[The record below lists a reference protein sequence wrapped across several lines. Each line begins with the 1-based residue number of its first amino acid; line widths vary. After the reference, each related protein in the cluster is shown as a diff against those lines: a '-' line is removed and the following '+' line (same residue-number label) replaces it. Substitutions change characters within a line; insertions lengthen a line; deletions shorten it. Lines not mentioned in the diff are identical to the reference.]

1 MEEKGKKIKEETKKE
16 ENQKRKYLIILIL
29 FLLLI
34 SIIGISITYGKDI
47 YESIEN
53 QIIETLKLNKPTSP
67 EIEGGNKEWK
77 KESLIKVVKDAY
89 TKNGLDYYEYCINSK
104 ESTKACNW
112 EKTETKNVKISV
124 TGKYY
129 VTFRAVDKKGNK
141 GNNSNTEIV
150 YIDNQ
155 NPVITSLKEKE
166 ITKNYIQIEV
176 SAKDEHSGIEGYYYS
191 IDGNSYEKGK
201 TSYTYSNLEAN
212 KEYTI
217 YVKVIDKAGN
227 ITILSMKVK
236 TKEESNEIVEPSPIP
251 TPTDIPSP
259 TNTPVPPDDENKD
272 PDSSLEP
279 TPTPIPTQTPSPTP
293 TQEPEE
299 EKEIPE
305 INLDKVPSSFI
316 YGEKYDLPSYVSF
329 GSDTGVYSC
338 IVEGKEYKDTSTLK
352 IGKHLIVCT
361 ATSSKNIRVMVEKEV
376 EVKVGEGKEEIWDG
390 WIRLNLYYPDN
401 STDWEYRIGKE
412 GEIRDGYDNTGWEEY
427 TGPILVKLEDVESVY
442 IRYKILGETYIIAPK
457 GKIGIDIEPEKY
469 TVKKEEKTKVKI
481 YYDRDAEEKEYR
493 IGTSN
498 WQEYSGEIEV
508 VANTII
514 EARAT
519 KKEKVYNSE
528 GEYVYTKTITGT
540 DSVFISEYIEKGSSA
555 GSGTTTGG
563 NTGSINYGP
572 TTRSDGT
579 ETTKPNIGSK
589 PSTYLI
595 GPNIS
600 STPKAEI
607 VESVKIK
614 VTPQEVAEKIYIR
627 IGNGSYQ
634 EYTNEVEVD
643 ENTVVSAYYVRRSDG
658 KVSDTSYYYIQN
670 IRVGKKPY
678 VRIDASPN
686 DYLSVGQNQ
695 VEVRISGSNYDSLKY
710 SYDGVIYYDYVEALI
725 VEESKTIYAK
735 GTNEEGETVEKL
747 TVTTKTPPKEEKEI
761 AILITTSPREEEV
774 KGLVN
779 KTKVSITYDSKA
791 INKYYKIGEGEWK
804 EYTGEFEVTSNTT
817 IYAYATGENAK
828 GEASKQI
835 NFLTTGIS
843 NPKIKA
849 NTTSK
854 AQQVKIE
861 IEYDSNAEIKRYQI
875 GNGPLLDYNGSF
887 YVYEN
892 TVVKAYNK
900 NSLGYEAES
909 TYEINNIV
917 GLPDYLVIEKG
928 KYFII
933 KLNYPTQ
940 VTTKEY
946 KWKKDSEWKE
956 YDEQGILLIKPE
968 YKEEFDLTGK
978 DGIQVEDEKGNKVI
992 FKDHYYLIDVPFSE
1006 LMENLFMRWDS
1017 VKPNSPNIIVEPTTP
1032 TKEVEVIINYDKAL
1046 VNKYYKVVEEDG
1058 TDTGWLEYNG
1068 GFTVNKNNSVIYAKG
1083 ETKSEIESEVSGK
1096 RIENIDLIEPEIEIK
1111 GNLETPKRK
1120 VTLTVKVTDNMMVD
1134 TVIWSK
1140 GEQDTNYFKKNGTV
1154 IKSNGIITIEE
1165 NGKYTV
1171 YAKDKAGN
1179 ETIKVIEVNN
1189 IDKESPDIIINVLT
1203 EEYGL
1208 EAKVRIDYGDSK
1220 KKEYK
1225 IGLNGSYQEYSSEL
1239 VISSYDVYKIAN
1251 SDGSITIYARGTDE
1265 AGNVKEVSE
1274 DIYILDL
1281 DMPAQPIIHSTAGY
1295 PILTEY
1301 GVKLGQDNYIEY
1313 DKRDDITNYY
1323 SVDNGKTW
1331 EIYMGTFEVKSG
1343 TIMAKSVK
1351 NDTGLTV
1358 TSSKSVSM
1366 PSDALGLEAY
1376 DKDEN
1381 SYVDIGYQKNNIVYI
1396 SKEMI
1401 GKSLSIKILRNT
1413 GLYDYVYLYFYD
1425 SNNKVISSVKWARDY
1440 TSYKN
1445 IIVNIP
1451 ANSYKMDVYNGST
1464 YSDGVRVAD
1473 LVPAS
1478 APNIY
1483 QQKKYPTLTEYGVTP
1498 GYDLVTINYFS
1509 TSVEKLYRINGGDW
1523 KSYQNQP
1530 IRLEIGQKIEAKGID
1545 KFGNETKISS
1555 YTPVLPS
1562 DALGAKAYD
1571 KDENSYVDI
1580 GHQKNN
1586 IVYISK
1592 EMIGKSLS
1600 IKILRNTG
1608 LDDYVYLYFYDS
1620 NNKVISS
1627 IKWARDFESYK
1638 KLTINIPA
1646 NSYKMNIYNSSTY
1659 SDGVRVAN
1667 LQTITTPVI
1676 NNKKYYP
1683 ILTEYGVTS
1692 GYNEVTINYFQTSVD
1707 RLYRIDGG
1715 NWQKYQND
1723 TIRLEINQ
1731 KIEAKGIDKFGNETA
1746 VISYTSVLPSDALDS
1761 AAYDNNNN
1769 TYIQKTTDGAD
1780 LYHYINI
1787 SKELIGNSII
1797 ITGSHNL
1804 YLDIYAY
1811 FYDNNGNIISK
1822 KIILPRGSSSLAKTK
1837 MVIPSGTVKFGI
1849 NYKTAG
1855 GYYNQYTRINE
1866 LSLSTDPVLISEK
1879 KYPVL
1884 TENGATLGY
1893 NFVTIK
1899 YLPYL
1904 KEKVYSLDNGATW
1917 NEYKEPFKVNDGVKI
1932 LAKAVDT
1939 DNKETNVVS
1948 YTVSTSSDNMDK
1960 EAFDNN
1966 KETVVTIPANSSK
1979 IFTVSNELINKD
1991 IRFFLSDNISASAN
2005 IKLYDIDNN
2014 ELETITIINSIT
2026 VFRLPEKCYKIVV
2039 NSGSSALTVKEINVR
2054 EVSLDDTTN
2063 NNPIIEIDDA
2073 SWTTTKTVI
2082 ITYPEGYKNEYSLD
2096 LGESWIE
2103 YLSPITVDNEIVVL
2117 ARVVDNDKII
2127 ASSSF
2132 KITKVDNEEPTI
2144 SVEIPDTIVEKTEYN
2159 LPTSYTVGKS
2169 GGSASCKIGDDI
2181 VTTTKDLE
2189 VGEYEIICTVEST
2202 TGKISTVSKNFTVI
2216 ETAEKTFDYTGSEQ
2230 TFIVP
2235 VTGKYK
2241 LETWGAQGATDSN
2254 SFHGGYGA
2262 YASGYINLNQGEYL
2276 YVYVGEKGKNLPTST
2291 VGEARSYPNGGLLS
2305 LKKSDTNNINFSSG
2319 GASTHI
2325 SLESGLISELGAS
2338 SDKLLIVASG
2348 GGGSCSWWKYGDN
2361 GGSGGGIIGSTTT
2374 INFPNNGITNNPTG
2388 GTQTSGGLGGGNLDG
2403 YSPSQLLI
2411 GTFGV
2416 GGGATSLGISSGS
2429 GGGGYY
2435 GGGASWGGSGAGGSS
2450 YIANP
2455 LLTDKAMYCYNC
2467 QESTEEQ
2474 TKTISTTCTS
2484 ATPTTNCSKQ
2494 GNGYAKITYIGE

>member
-1 MEEKGKKIKEETKKE
+1 MEEKEIKEETKKE
-16 ENQKRKYLIILIL
+16 ENKKRKYLIILL
-29 FLLLI
+29 LLLLLI

-67 EIEGGNKEWK
+67 EIEGGSKEWK

-104 ESTKACNW
+104 ESTKECNW

-166 ITKNYIQIEV
+166 ITKNSIQIEV

-227 ITILSMKVK
+227 ITILSMKIK

-251 TPTDIPSP
+251 TPTDVPNP

-279 TPTPIPTQTPSPTP
+279 TPTPIPTQTPLPTP

-299 EKEIPE
+299 EKGIPE

-316 YGEKYDLPSYVSF
+316 YGEKYDLPSYVNF
-329 GSDTGVYSC
+329 GKDTGVYSC

-361 ATSSKNIRVMVEKEV
+361 ATSSKNIRVMIEKEV
-376 EVKVGEGKEEIWDG
+376 EVKVGEGQEEVWDG

-427 TGPILVKLEDVESVY
+427 TGPILVKLEDVENVY

-481 YYDRDAEEKEYR
+481 YYDKDAEEKEYR

-508 VANTII
+508 GANTII

-540 DSVFISEYIEKGSSA
+540 DSVFISEYIEKGSST
-555 GSGTTTGG
+555 GSGTTGSGTTEGG

-579 ETTKPNIGSK
+579 ETTKPNTGSK

-627 IGNGSYQ
+627 IGNESYQ
-634 EYTNEVEVD
+634 EYTKEVEVD

-670 IRVGKKPY
+670 IRVGTKPY

-686 DYLSVGQNQ
+686 DYLSVSQNQ

-761 AILITTSPREEEV
+761 AILITTSPREEV

-791 INKYYKIGEGEWK
+791 MNKYYKIGNGEWK
-804 EYTGEFEVTSNTT
+804 EYKGEIEVTSNTT
-817 IYAYATGENAK
+817 IYAYATGENAR

-835 NFLTTGIS
+835 TFLTTGIS

-854 AQQVKIE
+854 TQQVKIE

-909 TYEINNIV
+909 KYEINNIV

-946 KWKKDSEWKE
+946 KWKKDGNWKE

-968 YKEEFDLTGK
+968 YKEEFDMTGK
-978 DGIQVEDEKGNKVI
+978 DGIQVEDANGNKVI
-992 FKDHYYLIDVPFSE
+992 FKDNYYLIDVPFSE
-1006 LMENLFMRWDS
+1006 LMENLFMRWDQ
-1017 VKPNSPNIIVEPTTP
+1017 VKIGEPEIIIEPTTP
-1032 TKEVEVIINYDKAL
+1032 TKEVEVIINYDKSL
-1046 VNKYYKVVEEDG
+1046 VNKYYKIVEEDG
-1058 TDTGWLEYNG
+1058 TTTEWQEYKG
-1068 GFTVNKNNSVIYAKG
+1068 TIKVTKNNTIIYAKG
-1083 ETKSEIESEVSGK
+1083 ETRNKTESEVSSK

-1140 GEQDTNYFKKNGTV
+1140 GEQDTNYFKRNGTV

-1189 IDKESPDIIINVLT
+1189 IDKESPDIIINILT

-1225 IGLNGSYQEYSSEL
+1225 IGLNGSYKEYSSEL
-1239 VISSYDVYKIAN
+1239 VISSYDVYKLAN

-1331 EIYMGTFEVKSG
+1331 EIYMGTFEIKSG

-1366 PSDALGLEAY
+1366 PSDALGPDAY
-1376 DKDEN
+1376 DEN
-1381 SYVDIGYQKNNIVYI
+1381 KTTSVYIPMHSQRVMYVDESMQGKNMYVNIKSYDHGAYYTFIKFYNQSNGLLKTLQYGTTTLNGKIEIPQGTKYIVFSANGWYGEYQANMTIYEINVY
-1396 SKEMI
+1396 
-1401 GKSLSIKILRNT
+1401 
-1413 GLYDYVYLYFYD
+1413 DQP
-1425 SNNKVISSVKWARDY
+1425 VISNVKY
-1440 TSYKN
+1440 
-1445 IIVNIP
+1445 
-1451 ANSYKMDVYNGST
+1451 
-1464 YSDGVRVAD
+1464 
-1473 LVPAS
+1473 
-1478 APNIY
+1478 
-1483 QQKKYPTLTEYGVTP
+1483 YPTLTEYGMAV
-1498 GYDLVTINYFS
+1498 GYNTVSINYFS
-1509 TSVEKLYRINGGDW
+1509 TSVERLYRINDGNW
-1523 KSYQNQP
+1523 QEYQNKA
-1530 IRLEIGQKIEAKGID
+1530 IRLEIGDKIEAKGID
-1545 KFGNETKISS
+1545 RFGN
-1555 YTPVLPS
+1555 
-1562 DALGAKAYD
+1562 
-1571 KDENSYVDI
+1571 
-1580 GHQKNN
+1580 
-1586 IVYISK
+1586 
-1592 EMIGKSLS
+1592 
-1600 IKILRNTG
+1600 
-1608 LDDYVYLYFYDS
+1608 
-1620 NNKVISS
+1620 
-1627 IKWARDFESYK
+1627 
-1638 KLTINIPA
+1638 
-1646 NSYKMNIYNSSTY
+1646 
-1659 SDGVRVAN
+1659 
-1667 LQTITTPVI
+1667 TT
-1676 NNKKYYP
+1676 
-1683 ILTEYGVTS
+1683 T
-1692 GYNEVTINYFQTSVD
+1692 
-1707 RLYRIDGG
+1707 
-1715 NWQKYQND
+1715 ND
-1723 TIRLEINQ
+1723 
-1731 KIEAKGIDKFGNETA
+1731 
-1746 VISYTSVLPSDALDS
+1746 VISYTSTLPDNSLLEE
-1761 AAYDNNNN
+1761 AYDGDKTTSVYIPMHNQRIIYVDESMQGKNMYVNIVSYQYGGYR
-1769 TYIQKTTDGAD
+1769 TYITFYNQSNEVLETLQYAIATLDGKLRIPQGTKYIVFSAD
-1780 LYHYINI
+1780 GWYSDKQANMTIYEISASNEPTIN
-1787 SKELIGNSII
+1787 
-1797 ITGSHNL
+1797 
-1804 YLDIYAY
+1804 
-1811 FYDNNGNIISK
+1811 SK
-1822 KIILPRGSSSLAKTK
+1822 KYYPQLTSNGIEEDYNLVT
-1837 MVIPSGTVKFGI
+1837 I
-1849 NYKTAG
+1849 NY
-1855 GYYNQYTRINE
+1855 
-1866 LSLSTDPVLISEK
+1866 LS
-1879 KYPVL
+1879 
-1884 TENGATLGY
+1884 
-1893 NFVTIK
+1893 
-1899 YLPYL
+1899 YLPKKL
-1904 KEKVYSLDNGATW
+1904 YSLDNGATW
-1917 NEYKEPFKVNDGVKI
+1917 NEYKEPFKVNDGTKI
-1932 LAKAVDT
+1932 LAKGINSNQEET
-1939 DNKETNVVS
+1939 DIAS
-1948 YTVSTSSDNMDK
+1948 YTVSISSDNMDK

-1966 KETVVTIPANSSK
+1966 KETVVTIPTNSSK

-2039 NSGSSALTVKEINVR
+2039 NSGSSALNIKEINVR
-2054 EVSLDDTTN
+2054 KVSLDDTTN

-2103 YLSPITVDNEIVVL
+2103 YLSPITVEKESVVI
-2117 ARVVDNDKII
+2117 ARSVDNDKIV

-2189 VGEYEIICTVEST
+2189 VGEYEIICTVTSIAGKTST
-2202 TGKISTVSKNFTVI
+2202 ISKNLSVTI
-2216 ETAEKTFDYTGSEQ
+2216 KTDFDYTGDEQ

-2241 LETWGAQGATDSN
+2241 LETWGAQGGSR
-2254 SFHGGYGA
+2254 
-2262 YASGYINLNQGEYL
+2262 
-2276 YVYVGEKGKNLPTST
+2276 ST
-2291 VGEARSYPNGGLLS
+2291 YNNGGLGGYSAGIIQLEKDTLLYINVGGKGSEFSDTVLS
-2305 LKKSDTNNINFSSG
+2305 LGGYNGGGNGGTINRINPQGGSG
-2319 GASTHI
+2319 GGGATHI
-2325 SLESGLISELGAS
+2325 AIQTGLLSTFVSNI
-2338 SDKLLIVASG
+2338 DKLLIVAG
-2348 GGGSCSWWKYGDN
+2348 GGGGTGYTVNGGSAGGYIGSQGEYANAYPTYFGTGGTQFSGGYDYSTKNNYASFGYGSN
-2361 GGSGGGIIGSTTT
+2361 LNEEGYGGSGGG
-2374 INFPNNGITNNPTG
+2374 
-2388 GTQTSGGLGGGNLDG
+2388 
-2403 YSPSQLLI
+2403 
-2411 GTFGV
+2411 
-2416 GGGATSLGISSGS
+2416 
-2429 GGGGYY
+2429 GGY
-2435 GGGASWGGSGAGGSS
+2435 
-2450 YIANP
+2450 
-2455 LLTDKAMYCYNC
+2455 
-2467 QESTEEQ
+2467 
-2474 TKTISTTCTS
+2474 
-2484 ATPTTNCSKQ
+2484 
-2494 GNGYAKITYIGE
+2494 